1 MPNVGW
7 SVKSTGGMNTGKGNC
22 SLYSVALVG
31 ITITIALEV
40 RDRVGKVC
48 GHPAHLL
55 AGMACQLLTSFYYIL
70 ISLLLLLLCMCACAS
85 TLRTGEYVLGVC
97 FSFRLLRSQGLN

>member
-70 ISLLLLLLCMCACAS
+70 ISVLFSSFQKSMALCSLCTWAGILLWCYMDIKL
-85 TLRTGEYVLGVC
+85 
-97 FSFRLLRSQGLN
+97 